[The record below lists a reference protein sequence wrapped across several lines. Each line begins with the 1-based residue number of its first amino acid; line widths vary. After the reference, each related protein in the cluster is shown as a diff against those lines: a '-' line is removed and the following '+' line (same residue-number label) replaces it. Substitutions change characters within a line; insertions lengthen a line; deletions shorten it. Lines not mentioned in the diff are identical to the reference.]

1 MKFNFLKISLPII
14 LLISVLFYIT
24 SQFIQPAPKKEL
36 IIASGSTNGNYHTM
50 ALEYK
55 KLLAT
60 EGIKVQIINT
70 AGSVENI
77 KLLKNKKVDIAFIQK
92 GVLPKDPNLEFLA
105 NIYYEP
111 LWIFYKN
118 EKYQMDYIVQL
129 YSKTIAIGQDG
140 SGTQHLAKII
150 LNNNGINSTNSKLLN
165 ISTKS
170 AKEKL
175 QKGEIG
181 AMFVVASHKSK
192 IIQDLLEDPNVNVFN
207 IKRANAYSR
216 KYTYLDVLTL
226 YEGTIDLYKNL
237 PDENINLLSATA
249 TLVSIKNVPDEL
261 IRIFLKKTKEIHSK
275 RTLFSSNN
283 QFPNLLNTNLLI
295 NEEAKKYLT
304 KGDSWLEGIFPYWIA
319 SNIDR
324 LKILLI
330 PLLTLLFPLFKGVFP
345 LYNWSIRSKI
355 FKWYKKI
362 NEIDINIDS
371 YDTLQLKEN
380 LEKLKKIQEEVCL
393 DIKVPL
399 SYMGEYYN
407 LQMHIELVISKIE
420 KKSLVL
426 I

>member
-1 MKFNFLKISLPII
+1 
-14 LLISVLFYIT
+14 
-24 SQFIQPAPKKEL
+24 
-36 IIASGSTNGNYHTM
+36 
-50 ALEYK
+50 
-55 KLLAT
+55 
-60 EGIKVQIINT
+60 
-70 AGSVENI
+70 
-77 KLLKNKKVDIAFIQK
+77 
-92 GVLPKDPNLEFLA
+92 
-105 NIYYEP
+105 
-111 LWIFYKN
+111 
-118 EKYQMDYIVQL
+118 MDYIVQL
-129 YSKTIAIGQDG
+129 FSKTIAIGQDG
-140 SGTQHLAKII
+140 SGTQHLSTII
-150 LNNNGINSTNSKLLN
+150 LNNNGINSTNSTLLN

-175 QKGEIG
+175 KQGEID

-192 IIQDLLEDPNVNVFN
+192 LIQNLLEDPNVNIFN
-207 IKRANAYSR
+207 IKRAYAYSR

-237 PDENINLLSATA
+237 PDENIKLLSATA
-249 TLVSIKNVPDEL
+249 TLVSNKNVPDEL
-261 IRIFLKKTKEIHSK
+261 IRIFFFFIKEIHSK
-275 RTLFSSNN
+275 KTLFSSNN
-283 QFPNLLNTNLLI
+283 QFPNLLNTNLII
-295 NEEAKKYLT
+295 NDEAKQYLT

-330 PLLTLLFPLFKGVFP
+330 PLLTLMFPLFKGVFP

-362 NEIDINIDS
+362 NEIDINIDT

-380 LEKLKKIQEEVCL
+380 LKKLKQIQKEIFL